1 MAIWYVRTMNDS
13 YSIEEILVAIK
24 DLQKDKKIKILK
36 TNPKKID
43 NSDIPKNTLTLIEEA
58 EKGIS

>member
-43 NSDIPKNTLTLIEEA
+43 NSDIPKNQERQRKDEGKT
-58 EKGIS
+58 